1 MHPRDTIRQF
11 DLFLADRGLRFEA
24 TVIGGTALGL
34 LGVSSRQTRD
44 CDVLHPELPA
54 EICEAAK
61 VFAAAR
67 RSEGHVL
74 ADEWFNNGPSA
85 LITDLPYGW
94 EHRLQSAFEGRA
106 LTLHVLGRQEL
117 LMSKL
122 FALCDRGIDLQ
133 DCVALAPTATEMQE
147 ILPWLEKRDS
157 NPSWPAHV
165 RATLD
170 DLQGRLAH
178 GL

>member
-1 MHPRDTIRQF
+1 MYPRETITQF

-44 CDVLHPELPA
+44 CDVLYPELPA
-54 EICEAAK
+54 EICEAARA
-61 VFAAAR
+61 FAAAR
-67 RSEGHVL
+67 RSEGDAL

-85 LITDLPYGW
+85 LITNLPGGW
-94 EHRLQSAFEGRA
+94 EQRLQSAFEGRA

-133 DCVALAPTATEMQE
+133 DCVALAPSATELAE
-147 ILPWLEKRDS
+147 ILPWLEKQDT
-157 NPSWPAHV
+157 NPEWPAHV

-170 DLQGRLAH
+170 DLRGRLAH